1 MQPVQQPIQQ
11 QQAMNQQ
18 PKGVL
23 PPAGP
28 AGMVAGQMSQG
39 SSLNPSLNPPSSSS
53 STSSSS
59 KQQQQLS
66 RGGAYPVGG
75 YESLPRVED
84 LLIPFQDFGMGGL
97 VGPFGPLAMMQGGG
111 MMGGMGMGGSP
122 ASMSLKVDIC
132 ENPADYSIVAD
143 VPGYTRDN
151 INVEVDDQSRMLTI
165 ATQKCGTREEDV
177 PRTGGLSS
185 YHRIERFSGCASR
198 SLRLPA
204 NADLTRLTARVENGV
219 LRLSVPKAVGMTAT
233 GRRRIDLNA

>member
-28 AGMVAGQMSQG
+28 AGMVSGQMSQG
-39 SSLNPSLNPPSSSS
+39 SSLNPPSSSS
-53 STSSSS
+53 TTTASQ
-59 KQQQQLS
+59 QQQQLS

-75 YESLPRVED
+75 YESFPRVED

-97 VGPFGPLAMMQGGG
+97 VGPFGPLAMMQGGMG
-111 MMGGMGMGGSP
+111 MMGGGQSSIISP
-122 ASMSLKVDIC
+122 LKVDIS
-132 ENPADYSIVAD
+132 ENPADYCIVAD

-185 YHRIERFSGCASR
+185 YHRVERFSGCASR
-198 SLRLPA
+198 SIRLPA

>member
-39 SSLNPSLNPPSSSS
+39 SSLNPSLNPPSSS
-53 STSSSS
+53 TSSQ
-59 KQQQQLS
+59 QQQQLS
-66 RGGAYPVGG
+66 RGGAYPSGG

-97 VGPFGPLAMMQGGG
+97 VGPFGPLGMMQGGG
-111 MMGGMGMGGSP
+111 MMGGMMGGSP
-122 ASMSLKVDIC
+122 SLSLKVDIC
-132 ENPADYSIVAD
+132 ENPADYSIVFD

-219 LRLSVPKAVGMTAT
+219 LRLSVPKAVGITAT